1 MLCVSW
7 FFSAFA
13 AILLFSL
20 IGGDLRVISFILIR
34 IYLKTIKFSAK
45 FAILFNYNN
54 FHQKQETFQFK
65 HATLGFKLETFQL
78 KHATLGFKH
87 TTFQLKHAT
96 LGFKLET
103 FQPKHATLGF
113 KLETFQPKHPR
124 VFIPQKIFSL
134 MQKPLK
140 PAKYILCN
148 EHIIVTGE
156 NLKIMLPLKT
166 ENVQRF

>member
-1 MLCVSW
+1 M
-7 FFSAFA
+7 
-13 AILLFSL
+13 
-20 IGGDLRVISFILIR
+20 RVISFILIR

-113 KLETFQPKHPR
+113 KLETFQPKHATLGFKLETFQPKHPR